1 MKLAISE
8 ITTLPSDLDTDL
20 QAFSATG
27 WSAIELSIEKADRF
41 LADRDTSAL
50 RARLDAHGLKAVA
63 AIGLAPKGPGLM
75 LARGPEAEEV
85 LASVERQLRM
95 CADLGIPCL
104 GIGADPARDA
114 FDGWE
119 EGAAGNFRA
128 AGDLAAGLGVTIGVE
143 SLSLSPPVG
152 PFLLETLAETQAFV
166 ERIGHPSVGINFD
179 VFHFIRSGG
188 TVEDIARVGSGRIVH
203 VHMCDLPEMAR
214 LDWEDSHRV
223 MPGDGVL
230 DLDAIRTAL
239 LDLGYDGYWALEL
252 LNEDYWKQDP
262 AEVARKGLDAMQ
274 RFAGGAGQP

>member
-8 ITTLPSDLDTDL
+8 ITTLPSDLEAELEGFAD
-20 QAFSATG
+20 AG

-41 LADRDTSAL
+41 LADRDTAAL
-50 RARLDAHGLKAVA
+50 KSRLDAHGLKAIA
-63 AIGLAPKGPGLM
+63 AIGLAPQGPGLM
-75 LARGPEAEEV
+75 LARGPQAEEV

-95 CADLGIPCL
+95 CADLGTPCL
-104 GIGADPARDA
+104 GIGADPARNA
-114 FDGWE
+114 FDGWHAR
-119 EGAAGNFRA
+119 AADNFRA
-128 AGDLAAGLGVTIGVE
+128 AGELAAGLGVTIGVE

-166 ERIGHPSVGINFD
+166 ERVDHPSVGINFD

-188 TVEDIARVGSGRIVH
+188 GVEDIANVGRGRIVH

-223 MPGDGVL
+223 MPGDGAL
-230 DLDAIRTAL
+230 DLGAIRKAL

-252 LNEDYWKQDP
+252 LNEDYWHQDP
-262 AEVARKGLDAMQ
+262 AEVARKGLDAMR
-274 RFAGGAGQP
+274 RFAGDAGRP